1 MVFPYETLRAQK
13 NLQKLAVFSM
23 EKNYQKL
30 EQFFSWFF
38 PWKKTAKTKH
48 FFSKFILLI
57 NFQQDMISS
66 FPFQSSTLHRESQKF
81 WRSWNERRRKMFW
94 KYFAWRLN
102 SFHATFSSLELDNHC
117 HLHAT
122 STGGLMQRK
131 LWRLKRKLKHWV
143 DTWNRPLF
151 RQAGMTAHEWHNTNC
166 SSRKFFNLKWS
177 LWGSVCMRVASF
189 RSNMKQNFDKLF
201 QEFARSD
208 WIGKLF

>member
-1 MVFPYETLRAQK
+1 MRRWELKKTCKNWRFFPWKKTTK
-13 NLQKLAVFSM
+13 NLNS
-23 EKNYQKL
+23 
-30 EQFFSWFF
+30 FFSWFF
-38 PWKKTAKTKH
+38 PWKKLQELNI

-122 STGGLMQRK
+122 STCGLMQRK
-131 LWRLKRKLKHWV
+131 LWRLKRKWKHWV

-151 RQAGMTAHEWHNTNC
+151 CQAGMTAHEWRNTC
-166 SSRKFFNLKWS
+166 SSRKFFNLKRS
-177 LWGSVCMRVASF
+177 PWGSVCMQVASL
-189 RSNMKQNFDKLF
+189 RSNMKQNIDVFF
-201 QEFARSD
+201 Q
-208 WIGKLF
+208 